1 MSAPRSSFAPLWL
14 TLGFAAGL
22 AFGWAAFRSETPRAA
37 AAPVATKSASTAAP
51 ERTQVPVN
59 AGTLRAVEQTFERW
73 GGYAIWENDVTEI
86 AAWDA
91 RRKRHADFYA
101 VRRHDGK
108 FYFRSLAALS
118 RPIIDHGASA
128 TMPIAFTEPQRMRE
142 QFYRENP
149 NYDPATAPRVELPP
163 RPPERFATRPSLI
176 TPTPGAADSRDADT
190 TPRGYDHGGGRPLTP
205 GAGGD

>member
-1 MSAPRSSFAPLWL
+1 MPSPRPSLVPLWL

-22 AFGWAAFRSETPRAA
+22 TFGWMAFRDESPRPSAVKPA
-37 AAPVATKSASTAAP
+37 PAAPP
-51 ERTQVPVN
+51 ERTEVLVN

-91 RRKRHADFYA
+91 RRKRHSDFYE

-108 FYFRSLAALS
+108 FYFRSLSALS
-118 RPIIDHGASA
+118 RPIIDHGVSA
-128 TMPIAFTEPQRMRE
+128 TMPIAFTEPQWMRD

-149 NYDPATAPRVELPP
+149 NYDSATAPRVDLPP
-163 RPPERFATRPSLI
+163 RPPARHSAEPPRDFST
-176 TPTPGAADSRDADT
+176 GAANSPVPLEPV
-190 TPRGYDHGGGRPLTP
+190 PRRRTA
-205 GAGGD
+205 GAGG